1 MNIWKYLISKNYLYI
16 IVLYICQNMRKIYIV
31 TVATESKYYF
41 DYLKKSV
48 KLFGSE
54 LVVLGQ
60 NEKWKGFNWKFQLT
74 KDFLSKIDPNDI
86 VCFIDGYD
94 VICLRDLNQLI
105 DKYVEIQKRENC
117 KIVIGHDKVVPSM
130 NLLFQYLFFDKCQNK
145 YLNSGSY
152 IGYAKDLLFILNKID
167 DNLSNDSKKDDQILM
182 TKYCNLNQADFYI
195 DINNEIFIVI
205 ADSFND
211 LKKNITFENKQ
222 LIYDSKSK
230 PFFVHGP
237 ASTYLDYIIK
247 NIGCE
252 YDENENIKIKNQIY
266 KDFFDDKIYNLTK
279 HIIIEKKNEIFLVIL
294 IILLL
299 VILFI
304 KYLSQSK

>member
-1 MNIWKYLISKNYLYI
+1 M
-16 IVLYICQNMRKIYIV
+16 KIYVV

-54 LVVLGQ
+54 LIVLGW
-60 NEKWKGFNWKFQLT
+60 NETWKGFNWRLQLM
-74 KDFLSKIDPNDI
+74 KEFLNTINPEDV

-94 VICLRDLNQLI
+94 VICLRNLNELME
-105 DKYVEIQKRENC
+105 KYVEIQKRENC
-117 KIVIGHDKVVPSM
+117 KIIIGHDKVISPINV
-130 NLLFQYLFFDKCQNK
+130 LVQYFYFDKCNDK
-145 YLNSGSY
+145 YLNAGSY
-152 IGYAKDLLFILNKID
+152 IGYAKDLLFIINEIQN
-167 DNLSNDSKKDDQILM
+167 NLSNDSKKDDQILM
-182 TKYCNLNQADFYI
+182 TKYCNINQSDFYI
-195 DINNEIFIVI
+195 DVNNEIFIVI

-252 YDENENIKIKNQIY
+252 YEENDKIKNQIY
-266 KDFFDDKIYNLTK
+266 DDFFNDKIYKLTK
-279 HIIIEKKNEIFLVIL
+279 HMIVEKQNEKKNEIIIVIL
-294 IILLL
+294 II
-299 VILFI
+299 ILFI
-304 KYLSQSK
+304 VLLLKYLSQFK